1 MKKIVSVTLV
11 FLLMLTFSVIAFA
24 YENDV
29 SDNANLFSAEEHSE
43 ILSRAS
49 DFSETTEISL
59 AILTIDFAQ
68 GLTSEEYANDYHDNL
83 IDSEGWSEDSMLFLI
98 DMDNRNVW
106 ISTTGRA
113 EDVCYDVDT
122 IIDGGYDYLVD
133 GYYGQCILGMIDAAT
148 ENYMY
153 TDSTGS
159 DSYNG
164 YYGGDYNGDYDYNY
178 DYDYNGDY
186 DYSGGSDSVDFSD
199 ILIYIVVGL
208 GIGGIAVFA
217 VKSRYKNFGKGD
229 EFDTDDVFL
238 NLTGSNDTVIS
249 RNVVTTRIPR
259 NNNHHRPGGGSSGGG
274 MRHSGG
280 GRSHGGGGRGF

>member
-113 EDVCYDVDT
+113 EDVYYDVDT

-133 GYYGQCILGMIDAAT
+133 GYYGQCILGMIDAA
-148 ENYMY
+148 ENEAYY
-153 TDSTGS
+153 S
-159 DSYNG
+159 DSDDEVIEEHYYYFPDDAFEDEYYNEE
-164 YYGGDYNGDYDYNY
+164 NVSYDVQR
-178 DYDYNGDY
+178 
-186 DYSGGSDSVDFSD
+186 SFD
-199 ILIYIVVGL
+199 IEDLLIYIAVGL

>member
-1 MKKIVSVTLV
+1 MKRIISIFLA
-11 FLLMLTFSVIAFA
+11 FLLISAFSLFAFA
-24 YENDV
+24 YENEV
-29 SDNANLFSAEEHSE
+29 SDNANLFSGDEYSE
-43 ILSRAS
+43 ILSRAES
-49 DFSETTEISL
+49 YSASTDISL
-59 AILTIDFAQ
+59 AILTIDTAQ
-68 GLTSEEYANDYHDNL
+68 GLTSEDYANDYHDNL

-113 EDVCYDVDT
+113 EDIYYNVDS

-133 GYYGQCILGMIDAAT
+133 GYYGQCVLGMIDAAT
-148 ENYMY
+148 DIY
-153 TDSTGS
+153 TAYDSS
-159 DSYNG
+159 DNG
-164 YYGGDYNGDYDYNY
+164 YYGGYTDDY
-178 DYDYNGDY
+178 DYDYDDY
-186 DYSGGSDSVDFSD
+186 DYTYEYEDYPSSDSVDITD
-199 ILIYIVVGL
+199 ILIYILVGL
-208 GIGGIAVFA
+208 GIGGITVFA

-249 RNVVTTRIPR
+249 RNVVTTKIPR

-274 MRHSGG
+274 VRHSGGG